1 MATVTL
7 DWVSKLTLKE
17 QSALFSSLR
26 GPDTAFCGEVKKL
39 SKFIRQA
46 TQINADP
53 TTGYMEDNWRE
64 INPKNLERELE
75 FCTLH
80 YIAHLCEGL
89 AYIEAYTDSER
100 DWLFAVET
108 LNWFSTTFHLNP
120 RRFNRHK
127 EPDDRTT

>member
-1 MATVTL
+1 MQTVTL
-7 DWVSKLTLKE
+7 DWVSKLTLKQ
-17 QSALFSSLR
+17 QSALSSSLR
-26 GPDTAFCGEVKKL
+26 GPDTALCKEVKKL

-53 TTGYMEDNWRE
+53 ESGYMEDRRE
-64 INPKNLERELE
+64 INPKDLERELE

-89 AYIEAYTDSER
+89 AYIEAYTDNER
-100 DWLFAVET
+100 DWLFAAET

-120 RRFNRHK
+120 RRFGRD
-127 EPDDRTT
+127 E